1 MLGLASGT
9 PPRAKPQMEDS
20 APNRSFLWQRDPQ
33 SELICWIAQSADLDA
48 ELEQLPVDL
57 SVSIGKDLVTTAQSR
72 MCQRRMLNIASRRH
86 DFDRAWLCQ
95 AQLAWSRSHG
105 SSCRAR
111 TAAGGAM
118 DRERWT
124 AGQLADAACPNAR
137 SPPAS
142 SERERRSG
150 SACDGRGAQPT
161 SAPNWA
167 RSIGD
172 PRWQECTRQV
182 GNGPAHRRP
191 RRCPRASIS
200 PRDPCLSLCLLTVGP
215 CEPFLCEP
223 NCQAVL
229 CANRNRA
236 GRPRRVGN
244 GPGIGDPR
252 RLQPSRCSP
261 PREHKVRRSGC
272 RSALDRS
279 SLGEQ
284 FKFIKETPINS

>member
-1 MLGLASGT
+1 
-9 PPRAKPQMEDS
+9 
-20 APNRSFLWQRDPQ
+20 
-33 SELICWIAQSADLDA
+33 
-48 ELEQLPVDL
+48 
-57 SVSIGKDLVTTAQSR
+57 
-72 MCQRRMLNIASRRH
+72 
-86 DFDRAWLCQ
+86 
-95 AQLAWSRSHG
+95 
-105 SSCRAR
+105 
-111 TAAGGAM
+111 M

-261 PREHKVRRSGC
+261 PREHKVSRSGRC
-272 RSALDRS
+272 AGARTRSAGRVR
-279 SLGEQ
+279 
-284 FKFIKETPINS
+284 